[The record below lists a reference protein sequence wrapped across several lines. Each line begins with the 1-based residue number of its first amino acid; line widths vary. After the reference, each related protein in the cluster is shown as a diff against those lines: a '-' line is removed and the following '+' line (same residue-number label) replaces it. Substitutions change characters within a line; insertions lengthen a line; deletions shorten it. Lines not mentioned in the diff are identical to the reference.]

1 MTKKRGGAG
10 DGVEGG
16 GGTGEDAGGAKG
28 GLALMSSYQYRYKK
42 PGLIRIGYI
51 SVILF

>member
-10 DGVEGG
+10 DGVEG